1 MRFFNITIKVK
12 DAKQI
17 KDFKPEEA
25 ACASGKLFEEN
36 PKCFVYVRG
45 TRKTVVDAIACVDS
59 SCDEKKFAKTFAEK
73 LFDNIA
79 DIKVSEGKMFD
90 FVNNI
95 GDAEI
100 DSYLTDSS
108 ATIDRLGLGFF
119 HEICHGSFDERIV
132 TEHKTK
138 TSVYADV
145 NKYFLDEE
153 YKRELDR
160 IYAGKTLK
168 KPIGNPAHYFMVS
181 NDDDARMVRNRN
193 LVFSLFYKGRINTKK
208 YTIIGLRDRRISEWH
223 IEQLYRIN
231 ADGVIVLRIDED
243 ILFES
248 ETRNYKWR
256 WSGIVNIIKRY
267 ASSVVTIISMDNAS
281 MNTRN
286 KIISSLHGIALIKF
300 YDQEYKGESAVD
312 CFCEI
317 ARQNGTN
324 APESEIEK
332 IRKSDRTYSKRA
344 LQTIYSDWYN
354 EYVATVQFPEYT
366 AYFNGKGGE
375 DDTLNE
381 KSAYDKL
388 SEMIGL
394 GNVKKV
400 IDGAIN
406 YFKLQKEYKE
416 RGIDFARPAMHMV
429 FSGNPGTAKTTV
441 ARLLA
446 QILRDNKVLSRGE
459 LVEVGRA
466 DLVGEYVGQTAPQVK
481 EVFRRAK
488 GSVLFIDEAYSLLDD
503 KKGLYGDEAI
513 NTIVQE
519 MENARDDTIVI
530 FAGYKNEMEEFVE
543 RNPGLSSRIAFH
555 VDFDDYSEDELLAI
569 TKLLARQNSIII
581 DESCD
586 QKLLDIYKNARQNP
600 SFGNGRYARNVL
612 EKAKLNQASRIAKQ
626 DIEYLSNE
634 QLKTIVAAD
643 ISVDDQRQK
652 QTISRL
658 GFY

>member
-25 ACASGKLFEEN
+25 ACASCKLFEEN
-36 PKCFVYVRG
+36 PACFVYVRG

-59 SCDEKKFAKTFAEK
+59 SCDENKFAKAFAEK

-119 HEICHGSFDERIV
+119 YEICHGSFDERIV

-231 ADGVIVLRIDED
+231 ANGVIVLRVDED

-256 WSGIVNIIKRY
+256 WSGVVNIIKRY

-332 IRKSDRTYSKRA
+332 IRNSDRTYSKRS

-381 KSAYDKL
+381 KNAYDKL

-481 EVFRRAK
+481 DVFRRAK

>member
-36 PKCFVYVRG
+36 PACFAYVRG
-45 TRKTVVDAIACVDS
+45 THKTVVNAIACVDS

-100 DSYLTDSS
+100 DNYLTDSS

-119 HEICHGSFDERIV
+119 YEIRHGSFDERIV

-160 IYAGKTLK
+160 IYASKTLK

-208 YTIIGLRDRRISEWH
+208 YTIIGLRDRNISEWH

-231 ADGVIVLRIDED
+231 ANGVIVLRVDED

-248 ETRNYKWR
+248 EEKYYKWK

-286 KIISSLHGIALIKF
+286 RIISSLHGIALIKF

-332 IRKSDRTYSKRA
+332 IRKSDRTYSKGA
-344 LQTIYSDWYN
+344 LQSIYSDWYN
-354 EYVATVQFPEYT
+354 EYIATVQFPEYG
-366 AYFNGKGGE
+366 AYFNGKNGE

-381 KSAYDKL
+381 KNAYDKL

-416 RGIDFARPAMHMV
+416 RGIDFARPVMHMV

-519 MENARDDTIVI
+519 MENARDDVIVI

-555 VDFDDYSEDELLAI
+555 VDFDDYSEDELLDI

-586 QKLLDIYKNARQNP
+586 KKLLDIYKNARKNP

-612 EKAKLNQASRIAKQ
+612 EKAKLNQANRLATQ
-626 DIEYLSNE
+626 DLAYLSNE
-634 QLKTIVAAD
+634 QLETIIAD
-643 ISVDDQRQK
+643 DVSYEQTQKRQGEN
-652 QTISRL
+652 RC

>member
-25 ACASGKLFEEN
+25 ACASDKLFEEN
-36 PKCFVYVRG
+36 PACFVYVRG

-59 SCDEKKFAKTFAEK
+59 SCDENKFAKAFAEK

-119 HEICHGSFDERIV
+119 YEICHGSFDERIV

-193 LVFSLFYKGRINTKK
+193 LVFSLFHKGRINTKK

-231 ADGVIVLRIDED
+231 ADGVIVLRVDED

-366 AYFNGKGGE
+366 AYFNGKSGE

-416 RGIDFARPAMHMV
+416 RGIDFVRPAMHMV
-429 FSGNPGTAKTTV
+429 FTGNPGTAKTTV

-481 EVFRRAK
+481 DVFRRAK

>member
-36 PKCFVYVRG
+36 PACFVYVRG
-45 TRKTVVDAIACVDS
+45 TRKTVVDAIACIDCA
-59 SCDEKKFAKTFAEK
+59 CDEKKFAKTFAEK

-119 HEICHGSFDERIV
+119 YEICHGSFDERIV

-193 LVFSLFYKGRINTKK
+193 LVFSLFHKGRINTRK

-231 ADGVIVLRIDED
+231 ADGVIVLRVDED

-248 ETRNYKWR
+248 ETRHYKWR
-256 WSGIVNIIKRY
+256 WSGVVNIIKRY

-286 KIISSLHGIALIKF
+286 RIISSLHGIALIKF

-332 IRKSDRTYSKRA
+332 IRNSDRTYSKRA

-354 EYVATVQFPEYT
+354 EYVATVQFPEYG

-519 MENARDDTIVI
+519 MENARDDVIVI

-555 VDFDDYSEDELLAI
+555 VDFDDYSASELLDI
-569 TKLLARQNSIII
+569 TKLLARDRDIIL
-581 DESCD
+581 DPSCD
-586 QKLLDIYKNARQNP
+586 QKLLDIYKKARQNP

-643 ISVDDQRQK
+643 IGVDDQRQK

>member
-25 ACASGKLFEEN
+25 ACASCKLFEEN
-36 PKCFVYVRG
+36 PACFVYVRG

-138 TSVYADV
+138 TSIYADV

-193 LVFSLFYKGRINTKK
+193 LVFSLFHKGRINTKK

-231 ADGVIVLRIDED
+231 ADGVIVLRVDED

-248 ETRNYKWR
+248 ETRNYKCR

-300 YDQEYKGESAVD
+300 YDQEYKGDSAVD

-354 EYVATVQFPEYT
+354 EYVATVQFPEYG
-366 AYFNGKGGE
+366 AYFNGKSGE

-381 KSAYDKL
+381 KNAYDKL

-481 EVFRRAK
+481 DVFRRAK

-555 VDFDDYSEDELLAI
+555 IDFDDYSESELLDI
-569 TKLLARQNSIII
+569 TKLLARDRDIIL
-581 DESCD
+581 DPSCD

-612 EKAKLNQASRIAKQ
+612 EKAKLNQASRISKQ

>member
-36 PKCFVYVRG
+36 PACFVYVRG
-45 TRKTVVDAIACVDS
+45 TRKTVVNAIACVDS

-100 DSYLTDSS
+100 DNYLTDSS

-119 HEICHGSFDERIV
+119 YEIRHGSIDERIV

-160 IYAGKTLK
+160 IYASKTLK

-208 YTIIGLRDRRISEWH
+208 YTIIGLRDRNISEWH

-231 ADGVIVLRIDED
+231 ADGVIVLRVDED

-248 ETRNYKWR
+248 EEKYYKWK
-256 WSGIVNIIKRY
+256 WSSVVNIIKRY

-286 KIISSLHGIALIKF
+286 RIISSLHGIALIKF

-332 IRKSDRTYSKRA
+332 IRDSDRTYSKRA

-354 EYVATVQFPEYT
+354 EYVATVQFPEYS

-375 DDTLNE
+375 DDTLSE

-429 FSGNPGTAKTTV
+429 FTGNPGTAKTTV

-446 QILRDNKVLSRGE
+446 QILRDNKIISRGE

-519 MENARDDTIVI
+519 MENARDDMIVI

-555 VDFDDYSEDELLAI
+555 VDFDDYSESELLDI

-586 QKLLDIYKNARQNP
+586 QKLLDIYKNARKDP

-612 EKAKLNQASRIAKQ
+612 EKAKFNQANRLATQ
-626 DIEYLSNE
+626 DLAYLSNE
-634 QLKTIVAAD
+634 QLETIIAD
-643 ISVDDQRQK
+643 DVSYEQTQKRQ
-652 QTISRL
+652 SENRC

>member
-25 ACASGKLFEEN
+25 ACASCKLFEEN
-36 PKCFVYVRG
+36 PACFVYVRG

-119 HEICHGSFDERIV
+119 YEICHGSFDERIV

-138 TSVYADV
+138 TSIYADV

-231 ADGVIVLRIDED
+231 ADGVIVLRVDED

-256 WSGIVNIIKRY
+256 WSGVVNIIKRY

-344 LQTIYSDWYN
+344 LQTIYSEWHN
-354 EYVATVQFPEYT
+354 EYVATVQFPEYG
-366 AYFNGKGGE
+366 AYFNGKSGE

-530 FAGYKNEMEEFVE
+530 FAGYKNEMEAFVE

-626 DIEYLSNE
+626 DIEYLSDE

-643 ISVDDQRQK
+643 IGVDDQRQK

>member
-36 PKCFVYVRG
+36 PACFVYVRG
-45 TRKTVVDAIACVDS
+45 TRKTVVDAIACIDCA
-59 SCDEKKFAKTFAEK
+59 CDEKKFAKTFAEK

-100 DSYLTDSS
+100 DNYLTDSS

-119 HEICHGSFDERIV
+119 YEIRNGSFDERIV

-168 KPIGNPAHYFMVS
+168 RPIGNPAHYFMVS

-193 LVFSLFYKGRINTKK
+193 LVFSLFHKGRINTRK

-231 ADGVIVLRIDED
+231 ADGVIVLRVDED

-248 ETRNYKWR
+248 ETRHYKWR
-256 WSGIVNIIKRY
+256 WSGVVNIIKRY

-286 KIISSLHGIALIKF
+286 RIISSLHGIALIKF

-354 EYVATVQFPEYT
+354 EYVATVQFPEYA
-366 AYFNGKGGE
+366 AYFNGKSGE

-481 EVFRRAK
+481 DVFRRAK

-519 MENARDDTIVI
+519 MENARDDMIVV
-530 FAGYKNEMEEFVE
+530 FAGYKKEMEEFVE

-555 VDFDDYSEDELLAI
+555 IDFDDYSEGELLDI

-586 QKLLDIYKNARQNP
+586 QKLLDIYKKARQNP

-612 EKAKLNQASRIAKQ
+612 EKAKFNQANRLATQ
-626 DIEYLSNE
+626 DLEYLSNE
-634 QLKTIVAAD
+634 QLETIIAD
-643 ISVDDQRQK
+643 DVSYEQTQKRQGEN
-652 QTISRL
+652 RC

>member
-25 ACASGKLFEEN
+25 ACASCKLFEEN
-36 PKCFVYVRG
+36 PACFVYVRG

-59 SCDEKKFAKTFAEK
+59 SCDENKFAKAFAEK

-119 HEICHGSFDERIV
+119 YEICHGSFDERIV

-231 ADGVIVLRIDED
+231 ANGVIVLRVDED

-256 WSGIVNIIKRY
+256 WSGVVNIIKRY

-324 APESEIEK
+324 APESEIGK
-332 IRKSDRTYSKRA
+332 IRNSDRTYSKRS

-381 KSAYDKL
+381 KNAYDKL

-481 EVFRRAK
+481 DVFRRAK

>member
-231 ADGVIVLRIDED
+231 ADGVIVLRVDED

-256 WSGIVNIIKRY
+256 WSGVVNIIKRY

-332 IRKSDRTYSKRA
+332 IRNSDRTYSKRS

-406 YFKLQKEYKE
+406 YFKLQNEYKQRNIE
-416 RGIDFARPAMHMV
+416 FVRPAMHMV
-429 FSGNPGTAKTTV
+429 FTGNPGTAKTTV

-481 EVFRRAK
+481 DVFRRAK

-530 FAGYKNEMEEFVE
+530 FAGYKNEMDEFVE

-555 VDFDDYSEDELLAI
+555 IDFDDYSASELLDI
-569 TKLLARQNSIII
+569 TKLLARDRDIIL
-581 DESCD
+581 DPSCD

-643 ISVDDQRQK
+643 IGVDDQRQK

>member
-25 ACASGKLFEEN
+25 ACASCKLFEEN
-36 PKCFVYVRG
+36 PACFVYVRG

-119 HEICHGSFDERIV
+119 YEICHGSFDERIV

-231 ADGVIVLRIDED
+231 ADGVIVLRVDED

-354 EYVATVQFPEYT
+354 EYIATVQFPEYT
-366 AYFNGKGGE
+366 AYFNGKSGE

-481 EVFRRAK
+481 DVFRRAK

>member
-25 ACASGKLFEEN
+25 ACVSGKLFEEN
-36 PKCFVYVRG
+36 PACFVYVRG
-45 TRKTVVDAIACVDS
+45 TRKTVVNAIACIDCV
-59 SCDEKKFAKTFAEK
+59 CDEKKFAKTFAEK
-73 LFDNIA
+73 LFDNIV
-79 DIKVSEGKMFD
+79 DVKVSEGRMSD

-95 GDAEI
+95 VDAEI
-100 DSYLTDSS
+100 DNYLSNSD
-108 ATIDRLGLGFF
+108 ATIDRLGLSFF
-119 HEICHGSFDERIV
+119 YEIRNGSFDERIV
-132 TEHKTK
+132 TEYKTK
-138 TSVYADV
+138 RSVYDDV
-145 NKYFLDEE
+145 KKYFLDEE

-193 LVFSLFYKGRINTKK
+193 LVFSLFQKGRINTKK

-231 ADGVIVLRIDED
+231 ADGVIVLRVDED

-248 ETRNYKWR
+248 EEKFYKWK

-281 MNTRN
+281 MQTRK
-286 KIISSLHGIALIKF
+286 KIIDSLNGIALIKF

-332 IRKSDRTYSKRA
+332 IRNSDRTYSKKA
-344 LQTIYSDWYN
+344 LQTIYSEWHN
-354 EYVATVQFPEYT
+354 EYIATVQFPEYGV
-366 AYFNGKGGE
+366 YFNGKSGE

-394 GNVKKV
+394 GNVKKI

-406 YFKLQKEYKE
+406 YFNLQKEYKE
-416 RGIDFARPAMHMV
+416 RGIDFTRPAMHMV

-446 QILRDNKVLSRGE
+446 QILRDNKIISRGE
-459 LVEVGRA
+459 LIEVGRA
-466 DLVGEYVGQTAPQVK
+466 DLVGEYVGQTAPKVK
-481 EVFRRAK
+481 EVFQRAK

-519 MENARDDTIVI
+519 MENARDDTIVV
-530 FAGYKNEMEEFVE
+530 FAGYKNEMEEFIE

-555 VDFDDYSEDELLAI
+555 IDFDDYSASELLDI
-569 TKLLARQNSIII
+569 TKLLARKNSIII

-586 QKLLDIYKNARQNP
+586 KKLLEIYENARKNP
-600 SFGNGRYARNVL
+600 SFGNGRFARNVL
-612 EKAKLNQASRIAKQ
+612 ERAKLNQANRIAEQ
-626 DIEYLSNE
+626 DVEYLSNE
-634 QLKTIVAAD
+634 QLKTIVADDVVAD
-643 ISVDDQRQK
+643 DQK

>member
-36 PKCFVYVRG
+36 PACFVYVRG

-119 HEICHGSFDERIV
+119 YEICHGSFEERIV

-193 LVFSLFYKGRINTKK
+193 LVFSLFHKGRINTKK

-231 ADGVIVLRIDED
+231 ADGVIVLRVDED

-332 IRKSDRTYSKRA
+332 IRNSDRTYSKRS

-394 GNVKKV
+394 DNVKKV

-519 MENARDDTIVI
+519 MENARDDVIVI
-530 FAGYKNEMEEFVE
+530 FAGYKNEMDEFVE

-586 QKLLDIYKNARQNP
+586 QKLLDIYKKARQNP

>member
-1 MRFFNITIKVK
+1 
-12 DAKQI
+12 
-17 KDFKPEEA
+17 
-25 ACASGKLFEEN
+25 
-36 PKCFVYVRG
+36 
-45 TRKTVVDAIACVDS
+45 
-59 SCDEKKFAKTFAEK
+59 
-73 LFDNIA
+73 
-79 DIKVSEGKMFD
+79 MFD

-119 HEICHGSFDERIV
+119 YEICHGSFEERIV

-193 LVFSLFYKGRINTKK
+193 LVFSLFHKGRINTKK

-231 ADGVIVLRIDED
+231 ANGVIVLRVDED

-354 EYVATVQFPEYT
+354 VYVATVQFPEYG
-366 AYFNGKGGE
+366 AYFNGKSGE

-381 KSAYDKL
+381 KNAYDKL

-466 DLVGEYVGQTAPQVK
+466 DLVGEYVGQTAPKVK
-481 EVFRRAK
+481 DVFRRAK

-626 DIEYLSNE
+626 DIEYLSDE

-643 ISVDDQRQK
+643 IGVDDERQK

>member
-1 MRFFNITIKVK
+1 
-12 DAKQI
+12 
-17 KDFKPEEA
+17 
-25 ACASGKLFEEN
+25 
-36 PKCFVYVRG
+36 
-45 TRKTVVDAIACVDS
+45 
-59 SCDEKKFAKTFAEK
+59 
-73 LFDNIA
+73 
-79 DIKVSEGKMFD
+79 
-90 FVNNI
+90 
-95 GDAEI
+95 
-100 DSYLTDSS
+100 
-108 ATIDRLGLGFF
+108 
-119 HEICHGSFDERIV
+119 
-132 TEHKTK
+132 
-138 TSVYADV
+138 
-145 NKYFLDEE
+145 
-153 YKRELDR
+153 
-160 IYAGKTLK
+160 
-168 KPIGNPAHYFMVS
+168 MVS

-193 LVFSLFYKGRINTKK
+193 LVFSLFHKGRINTRK

-231 ADGVIVLRIDED
+231 ADGVIVLRVDED

-416 RGIDFARPAMHMV
+416 RGIDFVRPAMHMV
-429 FSGNPGTAKTTV
+429 FTGNPGTAKTTV

>member
-36 PKCFVYVRG
+36 PACFVYVRG

-100 DSYLTDSS
+100 DNYLTDSS

-119 HEICHGSFDERIV
+119 YEICHGSFEERIV

-160 IYAGKTLK
+160 IYASKTLK
-168 KPIGNPAHYFMVS
+168 KPIGNPAHYFIVS

-193 LVFSLFYKGRINTKK
+193 LVFSLFHKGRINTKK

-231 ADGVIVLRIDED
+231 ADGVIVLRVDED

-256 WSGIVNIIKRY
+256 WSGVVNIIKRY

-300 YDQEYKGESAVD
+300 YDQEYKGESAVN

-394 GNVKKV
+394 DNVKKV

-626 DIEYLSNE
+626 DIEYLSDE

-643 ISVDDQRQK
+643 IGVDDQRQK

>member
-25 ACASGKLFEEN
+25 ACASCKLFEEN
-36 PKCFVYVRG
+36 PACFVYVRG

-119 HEICHGSFDERIV
+119 YEICHGSFDERIV

-138 TSVYADV
+138 TSIYADV

-231 ADGVIVLRIDED
+231 ADGVIVLRVDED

-256 WSGIVNIIKRY
+256 WSGVVNIIKRY

-354 EYVATVQFPEYT
+354 EYVATVQFPEYG
-366 AYFNGKGGE
+366 AYFNGKSGE

-643 ISVDDQRQK
+643 IGVDDQRQK

>member
-36 PKCFVYVRG
+36 PACFVYVRG

-119 HEICHGSFDERIV
+119 YEICHGSFDERIV

-231 ADGVIVLRIDED
+231 ADGVIVLRVDED

-332 IRKSDRTYSKRA
+332 IRKSDRMYSKRS

-394 GNVKKV
+394 VNVKKV
-400 IDGAIN
+400 IDDSLREVKGRRGRKSKVVLIEEMLPTENVSALTVEIEKILSEWKHLEGTDVILPYIFAAMVRSNLANKAHNYRTFHAAMQEKFPSHNISNGFNWAEAVYNALISEGAGNVDITESQIQRGKKHVTDI
-406 YFKLQKEYKE
+406 KL
-416 RGIDFARPAMHMV
+416 
-429 FSGNPGTAKTTV
+429 
-441 ARLLA
+441 RLLSA
-446 QILRDNKVLSRGE
+446 V
-459 LVEVGRA
+459 
-466 DLVGEYVGQTAPQVK
+466 
-481 EVFRRAK
+481 
-488 GSVLFIDEAYSLLDD
+488 
-503 KKGLYGDEAI
+503 
-513 NTIVQE
+513 
-519 MENARDDTIVI
+519 
-530 FAGYKNEMEEFVE
+530 
-543 RNPGLSSRIAFH
+543 NP
-555 VDFDDYSEDELLAI
+555 
-569 TKLLARQNSIII
+569 N
-581 DESCD
+581 
-586 QKLLDIYKNARQNP
+586 
-600 SFGNGRYARNVL
+600 
-612 EKAKLNQASRIAKQ
+612 
-626 DIEYLSNE
+626 IE
-634 QLKTIVAAD
+634 
-643 ISVDDQRQK
+643 
-652 QTISRL
+652 
-658 GFY
+658 

>member
-36 PKCFVYVRG
+36 PACFVYVRG
-45 TRKTVVDAIACVDS
+45 TRKTVVDAIACIDCA
-59 SCDEKKFAKTFAEK
+59 CDEKKFAKTFAEK

-79 DIKVSEGKMFD
+79 DIKVSEGRMFD

-100 DSYLTDSS
+100 DNYLTDSS

-119 HEICHGSFDERIV
+119 YEIRNGSFDERIV

-181 NDDDARMVRNRN
+181 DDDDARMVRNRN
-193 LVFSLFYKGRINTKK
+193 LVFSLFHKGRISTRK

-223 IEQLYRIN
+223 IEQLYRVN
-231 ADGVIVLRIDED
+231 ADGVIVLRVDED

-248 ETRNYKWR
+248 ETRHYKWK
-256 WSGIVNIIKRY
+256 WSGVVNIIKRY

-332 IRKSDRTYSKRA
+332 IRNSDRTYSKRA

-354 EYVATVQFPEYT
+354 EYVATVQFPEYG
-366 AYFNGKGGE
+366 AYFNGKSGE

-481 EVFRRAK
+481 DVFRRAK

-519 MENARDDTIVI
+519 MENARDDMIVV
-530 FAGYKNEMEEFVE
+530 FAGYKKEMEEFVE

-555 VDFDDYSEDELLAI
+555 IDFDDYSEGELLDI

-586 QKLLDIYKNARQNP
+586 KKLLDIYKTARKDP

-612 EKAKLNQASRIAKQ
+612 EKAKFNQANRLATQ
-626 DIEYLSNE
+626 DLAYLSNE
-634 QLKTIVAAD
+634 QLETIIAD
-643 ISVDDQRQK
+643 DVSYEQTQRRQGEN
-652 QTISRL
+652 RC

>member
-36 PKCFVYVRG
+36 PACFAYVRG

-79 DIKVSEGKMFD
+79 DIKVSEGRMFD

-100 DSYLTDSS
+100 DNYLTDSS

-119 HEICHGSFDERIV
+119 YEIRHGSFDERIV

-160 IYAGKTLK
+160 IYASKTLK

-193 LVFSLFYKGRINTKK
+193 LVFSLFCKGRINTKK
-208 YTIIGLRDRRISEWH
+208 YTIIGLRDRNISEWH

-231 ADGVIVLRIDED
+231 ADGVIVLRVDED

-248 ETRNYKWR
+248 EEKYYKWK

-286 KIISSLHGIALIKF
+286 RIISSLHGIALIKF

-344 LQTIYSDWYN
+344 LQTIYSEWHN
-354 EYVATVQFPEYT
+354 EYVATVQFPEYG
-366 AYFNGKGGE
+366 AYFNGKSGE
-375 DDTLNE
+375 DDTFNE

-519 MENARDDTIVI
+519 MENARDDVIVI

-543 RNPGLSSRIAFH
+543 RNPGLSSRIAFY

-626 DIEYLSNE
+626 DIEYLSDE
-634 QLKTIVAAD
+634 QLKTIVADD
-643 ISVDDQRQK
+643 IGVDDQRQK

>member
-36 PKCFVYVRG
+36 PACFVYVRG

-119 HEICHGSFDERIV
+119 YEICHGSFEERIV

-160 IYAGKTLK
+160 IYASKTLK

-193 LVFSLFYKGRINTKK
+193 LVFSLFHKGRINTKK

-231 ADGVIVLRIDED
+231 ADGVIVLRVDED

-332 IRKSDRTYSKRA
+332 IRKSDSTYSKRS

-381 KSAYDKL
+381 KNAYDKL

-446 QILRDNKVLSRGE
+446 QILRDNKVLSRGG
-459 LVEVGRA
+459 LVE
-466 DLVGEYVGQTAPQVK
+466 GQTAPKVK
-481 EVFRRAK
+481 DVFRRAK

-626 DIEYLSNE
+626 DIEYLSDE

-643 ISVDDQRQK
+643 IGVDDERQK

>member
-36 PKCFVYVRG
+36 PACFVYVRG

-100 DSYLTDSS
+100 DSYLTDGS

-119 HEICHGSFDERIV
+119 YEICHGSFEERIV

-231 ADGVIVLRIDED
+231 ADGVIVLRVDED

-381 KSAYDKL
+381 KNAYDKL

-394 GNVKKV
+394 DNVKKV

-519 MENARDDTIVI
+519 MENARDDVIVI
-530 FAGYKNEMEEFVE
+530 FAGYKNEMVEFVE

-555 VDFDDYSEDELLAI
+555 VDFDDYSESELLDI
-569 TKLLARQNSIII
+569 TKLLARDRDIIL
-581 DESCD
+581 DPSCD
-586 QKLLDIYKNARQNP
+586 QKLLDIYKKARQNP

>member
-25 ACASGKLFEEN
+25 ACASGKLVEEN
-36 PKCFVYVRG
+36 PACFVYVRG
-45 TRKTVVDAIACVDS
+45 TRKTVVNAIACVDS

-100 DSYLTDSS
+100 DNYLTDSS

-119 HEICHGSFDERIV
+119 YEIRHGSFDERIV

-160 IYAGKTLK
+160 IYASKTLK

-208 YTIIGLRDRRISEWH
+208 YTIIGLRDRNISEWH

-231 ADGVIVLRIDED
+231 ADGVIVLRADED

-248 ETRNYKWR
+248 EEKYYKWK

-286 KIISSLHGIALIKF
+286 RIISSLHGIALIKF

-312 CFCEI
+312 CLCEI

-344 LQTIYSDWYN
+344 LQTIYSEWHN
-354 EYVATVQFPEYT
+354 EYVATVQFPEYG
-366 AYFNGKGGE
+366 AYFNGKSGE

-381 KSAYDKL
+381 KNAYDKL

-446 QILRDNKVLSRGE
+446 QILRDNKIISRGG

-481 EVFRRAK
+481 DVFRRAK

-519 MENARDDTIVI
+519 MENARDDVIVI
-530 FAGYKNEMEEFVE
+530 FAGYKNEMVEFVE

-626 DIEYLSNE
+626 NIEYLSNE
-634 QLKTIVAAD
+634 QLKTIVADD
-643 ISVDDQRQK
+643 IGVDDQRQK

>member
-17 KDFKPEEA
+17 KDFKPEDA
-25 ACASGKLFEEN
+25 ACVSAKLFEEN
-36 PKCFVYVRG
+36 PVCFVYVRG
-45 TRKTVVDAIACVDS
+45 TRKTVVDAIACIDCA
-59 SCDEKKFAKTFAEK
+59 CDEKKFAKTFAEK

-119 HEICHGSFDERIV
+119 YEIRNGSFDERIV

-181 NDDDARMVRNRN
+181 DDDDARMVRNRN
-193 LVFSLFYKGRINTKK
+193 LVFSLFHKGRINTRK

-231 ADGVIVLRIDED
+231 ADGVIVLRVDED

-248 ETRNYKWR
+248 ETRHYKWR
-256 WSGIVNIIKRY
+256 WSGVVNIIKRY

-354 EYVATVQFPEYT
+354 EYVATVQFPEYA
-366 AYFNGKGGE
+366 AYFNGKSGE
-375 DDTLNE
+375 GDTSNE

-394 GNVKKV
+394 AGVKKV

-519 MENARDDTIVI
+519 MENARDDMIVV
-530 FAGYKNEMEEFVE
+530 FAGYKKEMEEFVE

-555 VDFDDYSEDELLAI
+555 IDFDDYSESELLDI

-586 QKLLDIYKNARQNP
+586 KKLLDIYKTARKDP

-612 EKAKLNQASRIAKQ
+612 EKAKFNQANRLATQ
-626 DIEYLSNE
+626 DLAYLSNE
-634 QLKTIVAAD
+634 QLETIIAD
-643 ISVDDQRQK
+643 DVSYEQTQKRQGEN
-652 QTISRL
+652 RC

>member
-36 PKCFVYVRG
+36 PACFVYVRG

-79 DIKVSEGKMFD
+79 DIKVSEGRMLD
-90 FVNNI
+90 FVNNM

-100 DSYLTDSS
+100 DNYLTDSS

-119 HEICHGSFDERIV
+119 YEICHGSFDERIV

-160 IYAGKTLK
+160 IYASKTLK

-231 ADGVIVLRIDED
+231 ADGVIVLRVDED

-332 IRKSDRTYSKRA
+332 IRKSGRTYSKRS

-366 AYFNGKGGE
+366 AYFNGKSGE

-481 EVFRRAK
+481 EIFRRAK

>member
-36 PKCFVYVRG
+36 PACFAYVRG
-45 TRKTVVDAIACVDS
+45 TRKTVVNAIACVDS

-79 DIKVSEGKMFD
+79 DIKVSEGRMFD
-90 FVNNI
+90 FMNNI

-100 DSYLTDSS
+100 DNYLTDSS

-119 HEICHGSFDERIV
+119 YEICHGSFDERIV

-160 IYAGKTLK
+160 IYASKTLK

-208 YTIIGLRDRRISEWH
+208 YTIIGLRDRNISEWH

-231 ADGVIVLRIDED
+231 ANGVIVLRVDED

-248 ETRNYKWR
+248 EEKYYKWK
-256 WSGIVNIIKRY
+256 WSGVVNIIKRY

-286 KIISSLHGIALIKF
+286 RIISSLHGIALIKF

-344 LQTIYSDWYN
+344 LQTIYSEWHN
-354 EYVATVQFPEYT
+354 EYVATVQFPEYG
-366 AYFNGKGGE
+366 AYFNGKSGE

-394 GNVKKV
+394 GKVKKV

-519 MENARDDTIVI
+519 MENARDDVIVI
-530 FAGYKNEMEEFVE
+530 FAGYKNEMVEFVE

-555 VDFDDYSEDELLAI
+555 VDFDDYSASELLDI
-569 TKLLARQNSIII
+569 TKLLARDRDIIL
-581 DESCD
+581 DPSCD
-586 QKLLDIYKNARQNP
+586 QKLLDIYKKARQNP

-643 ISVDDQRQK
+643 IGVDDQRQK

>member
-36 PKCFVYVRG
+36 PACFAYVRG

-100 DSYLTDSS
+100 DNYLTDSS

-193 LVFSLFYKGRINTKK
+193 LVFSLFHKGRINTKK

-231 ADGVIVLRIDED
+231 ADGVIVLRVDED

-317 ARQNGTN
+317 ARQNGTT

-354 EYVATVQFPEYT
+354 EYVATVQFPEYG
-366 AYFNGKGGE
+366 AYFNGKSGE

-381 KSAYDKL
+381 KNAYDKL

-481 EVFRRAK
+481 DVFRRAK

-626 DIEYLSNE
+626 DIEYLSDE

-643 ISVDDQRQK
+643 IGVDDQRQK